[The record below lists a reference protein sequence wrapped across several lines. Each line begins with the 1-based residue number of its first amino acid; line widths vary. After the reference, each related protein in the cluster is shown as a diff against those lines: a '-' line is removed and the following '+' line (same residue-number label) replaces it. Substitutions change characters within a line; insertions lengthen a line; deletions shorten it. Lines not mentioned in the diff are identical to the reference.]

1 VDLIINQESNL
12 KSQKH
17 NSKIKNEFM
26 ERCYRFSIA
35 VIKLTKDLPE
45 KRTFWTVSD
54 QLVRSATSIG
64 ANIIEGKSA
73 SSKKD
78 FIRYY
83 EIALKSA
90 NETKYWLGLM
100 RDALNADK
108 SEINKLLK
116 ETGELARI
124 SAASLLTMKGRKQ
137 I

>member
-1 VDLIINQESNL
+1 
-12 KSQKH
+12 
-17 NSKIKNEFM
+17 M

-35 VIKLTKDLPE
+35 IIQLTKNLPE
-45 KRTFWTVSD
+45 KRVYWTVSD

-78 FIRYY
+78 FVRYY

-90 NETKYWLGLM
+90 NETKYWLGLL
-100 RDALNADK
+100 RDALDVDRA
-108 SEINKLLK
+108 EISKLMK
-116 ETGELARI
+116 ETTELAKI
-124 SAASLLTMKGRKQ
+124 LAASLLTMKGKKQ

>member
-1 VDLIINQESNL
+1 MINQKSNL
-12 KSQKH
+12 ISQNH

-26 ERCYRFSIA
+26 ERCYFFSIA
-35 VIKLTKDLPE
+35 IINLTKELPE
-45 KRTFWTVSD
+45 KRVYWTVSD

-78 FIRYY
+78 FIKYY

-90 NETKYWLGLM
+90 NETKYWLGLL
-100 RDALNADK
+100 RDALDADK
-108 SEINKLLK
+108 ARVNILMK
-116 ETGELARI
+116 ETTELAKI
-124 SAASLLTMKGRKQ
+124 LAASLITMKGKNK

>member
-1 VDLIINQESNL
+1 MISQKLNL

-17 NSKIKNEFM
+17 SSNIKNEFM

-35 VIKLTKDLPE
+35 VIYLIKDLPE
-45 KRTFWTVSD
+45 KRAYWIISD

-73 SSKKD
+73 SSRKD
-78 FIRYY
+78 FIRFY

-90 NETKYWLGLM
+90 NETKYWLGLL
-100 RDALNADK
+100 RDALDADK
-108 SEINKLLK
+108 TEINKLMK
-116 ETGELARI
+116 ETNELAKI
-124 SAASLLTMKGRKQ
+124 LATSLITMKGRRQ

>member
-1 VDLIINQESNL
+1 MINQKSNL
-12 KSQKH
+12 KSQNH

-26 ERCYRFSIA
+26 ERCYHFSIA
-35 VIKLTKDLPE
+35 IIKLTKDLPE
-45 KRTFWTVSD
+45 KRVYWTVSD

-90 NETKYWLGLM
+90 NETKYWLGLL
-100 RDALNADK
+100 RDALDADK
-108 SEINKLLK
+108 TTISKLMK
-116 ETGELARI
+116 ETSELAKI
-124 SAASLLTMKGRKQ
+124 LAASCLTMKGRKQ

>member
-1 VDLIINQESNL
+1 MIDQKSNL

-17 NSKIKNEFM
+17 SSKIKNEFM
-26 ERCYRFSIA
+26 ERCYNFSIA
-35 VIKLTKDLPE
+35 VIKLTIKLPE
-45 KRTFWTVSD
+45 KRVYWTVSD
-54 QLVRSATSIG
+54 QLIRSATSIG

-90 NETKYWLGLM
+90 NETKYWLGLL
-100 RDALNADK
+100 RDALDADK
-108 SEINKLLK
+108 TETNKLMH
-116 ETGELARI
+116 ETTELAKI
-124 SAASLLTMKGRKQ
+124 LAASVITMKGKNQ

>member
-1 VDLIINQESNL
+1 
-12 KSQKH
+12 
-17 NSKIKNEFM
+17 M

-35 VIKLTKDLPE
+35 VIKLARDLPE
-45 KRTFWTVSD
+45 KRVYWTVSD
-54 QLVRSATSIG
+54 QLIRSATSIG

-100 RDALNADK
+100 RDALDTDK

-116 ETGELARI
+116 ETTELAKI
-124 SAASLLTMKGRKQ
+124 LAASLITMKGKKQ

>member
-1 VDLIINQESNL
+1 MINQKSNL
-12 KSQKH
+12 KSQNH

-35 VIKLTKDLPE
+35 VIKLTRDLPE
-45 KRTFWTVSD
+45 KRVYWTVSD
-54 QLVRSATSIG
+54 QLIRSATSVG

-90 NETKYWLGLM
+90 NETKYWLGLP
-100 RDALNADK
+100 RDALDV
-108 SEINKLLK
+108 NKNDISKLMK
-116 ETGELARI
+116 ETTELANI
-124 SAASLLTMKGRKQ
+124 LAASIITMKGKKQ

>member
-1 VDLIINQESNL
+1 MINQKSNF

-17 NSKIKNEFM
+17 SSKIKNEFM

-35 VIKLTKDLPE
+35 VIKLTQELPE
-45 KRTFWTVSD
+45 KKVYWTVSD
-54 QLVRSATSIG
+54 QLIRSATSIG

-90 NETKYWLGLM
+90 NETRYWLGLL
-100 RDALNADK
+100 RDALDADK
-108 SEINKLLK
+108 TDISKLMK
-116 ETGELARI
+116 ETTELAKI
-124 SAASLLTMKGRKQ
+124 LAASLITMKGRKQ

>member
-1 VDLIINQESNL
+1 MVEENQKPNL
-12 KSQKH
+12 KSQNH

-45 KRTFWTVSD
+45 KRVYWTVTD
-54 QLVRSATSIG
+54 QLIRSATSIG

-78 FIRYY
+78 FMRFY

-90 NETKYWLGLM
+90 NETKYWLGLL
-100 RDALNADK
+100 RDALEAEKTGINRLMKEA
-108 SEINKLLK
+108 SELSKIL
-116 ETGELARI
+116 
-124 SAASLLTMKGRKQ
+124 AASLITMKGKKQ

>member
-1 VDLIINQESNL
+1 MINQKSNL
-12 KSQKH
+12 KSQNH
-17 NSKIKNEFM
+17 SSKIKNEFM
-26 ERCYRFSIA
+26 ERCYRFSITI
-35 VIKLTKDLPE
+35 IKLTRDLPE
-45 KRTFWTVSD
+45 KRVYWTVTD

-90 NETKYWLGLM
+90 NETKYWLGLL
-100 RDALNADK
+100 RDALDVNK
-108 SEINKLLK
+108 VEISNLMQ
-116 ETGELARI
+116 ETTELAKI
-124 SAASLLTMKGRKQ
+124 LAASLITMKGKNK

>member
-1 VDLIINQESNL
+1 MIDQKSNL

-17 NSKIKNEFM
+17 SSKIKNEFM
-26 ERCYRFSIA
+26 ERCYNFSIA
-35 VIKLTKDLPE
+35 VIKLTIKLPE
-45 KRTFWTVSD
+45 KRVYWTVSD
-54 QLVRSATSIG
+54 QLIRSATSIG

-90 NETKYWLGLM
+90 NETKYWLGLL
-100 RDALNADK
+100 RDALDADK
-108 SEINKLLK
+108 TETNKLMH
-116 ETGELARI
+116 ETTELAKI
-124 SAASLLTMKGRKQ
+124 LAAIVITMKGKNQ

>member
-1 VDLIINQESNL
+1 MINQKSNL
-12 KSQKH
+12 KSQSH

-35 VIKLTKDLPE
+35 IIKLTKDLPE
-45 KRTFWTVSD
+45 KRVYWIVSD

-90 NETKYWLGLM
+90 NETKYWLGLL
-100 RDALNADK
+100 RDALDADK
-108 SEINKLLK
+108 TEIRKLMK
-116 ETGELARI
+116 ETSELAKI
-124 SAASLLTMKGRKQ
+124 LAASCLTMKGRKQ

>member
-1 VDLIINQESNL
+1 VINQKSNL
-12 KSQKH
+12 KSQNH
-17 NSKIKNEFM
+17 NSKIKNDFM

-35 VIKLTKDLPE
+35 IIKLTKDLPE
-45 KRTFWTVSD
+45 KRVYWVVSD
-54 QLVRSATSIG
+54 QFVRSATSIG

-90 NETKYWLGLM
+90 NETKYWLRLL
-100 RDALNADK
+100 RDALDAK
-108 SEINKLLK
+108 KTEISKLMK
-116 ETGELARI
+116 ETSELAKI
-124 SAASLLTMKGRKQ
+124 LTASLLTMKGRKQ